1 MHNQPISVS
10 PRTLCRGCGETPREE
25 EGVHPR
31 PKQPLQ
37 RRCQAHPAD
46 VHMCIP
52 GRPDARVR
60 PHRLYWDSACAPQ
73 ARSGW
78 NRVTAREPQVT
89 RVCGSDLGGL
99 CSACPGGRGW
109 PGSGALPPLPA
120 SPCLCASGTEGL
132 WGGQCGPGREVRA
145 AGPGLVPKIANTRNH
160 QGADTDA
167 NTRGFIYKLQHGSK
181 YTRHCGAGTW
191 TPRLR
196 GDVAAL

>member
-1 MHNQPISVS
+1 MPSPKGQKGLPPQGKAHTLGSEPVCCRKSIKCCGVKMHSEPISVS
-10 PRTLCRGCGETPREE
+10 RRTLCRGCGETPREE

-31 PKQPLQ
+31 TKQPLQ

-89 RVCGSDLGGL
+89 RVCGK
-99 CSACPGGRGW
+99 
-109 PGSGALPPLPA
+109 
-120 SPCLCASGTEGL
+120 
-132 WGGQCGPGREVRA
+132 QPGRSVLPLTRE
-145 AGPGLVPKIANTRNH
+145 PGLAGFRGTSSTPCISVPVCLGH
-160 QGADTDA
+160 
-167 NTRGFIYKLQHGSK
+167 RGP
-181 YTRHCGAGTW
+181 AG
-191 TPRLR
+191 R
-196 GDVAAL
+196 